1 MSIGSIIQREKAFK
15 GMTMRYDDGGK
26 VQVFKLG
33 DKEVR
38 FGPTASDG
46 EVIAAFKEQN

>member
-1 MSIGSIIQREKAFK
+1 MSIGLIVQNHKKLK
-15 GMTMRYDDGGK
+15 GLTMRYEDGGR

-38 FGPTASDG
+38 LGATASDG
-46 EVIAAFKEQN
+46 EVIAAFKDQN